1 MKPAT
6 PLPWHTRGPARG
18 LRLFIEAPKA
28 EGMPYALDVCG
39 DDYTGYGEEEAREQ
53 NMRYI
58 VHAANSL
65 PDLLADRDRLKAVNA
80 ELVAALQWIVTDD
93 VYKSPES
100 YSEPDVTTRWVECAR
115 AALIKART

>member
-28 EGMPYALDVCG
+28 NGMPYALDVCG
-39 DDYTGYGEEEAREQ
+39 DDYTGYGDDEAREA

-58 VHAANSL
+58 VHARECLSNSG
-65 PDLLADRDRLKAVNA
+65 RH
-80 ELVAALQWIVTDD
+80 
-93 VYKSPES
+93 SPQRQERPLGS
-100 YSEPDVTTRWVECAR
+100 SWW
-115 AALIKART
+115 